1 MWLRCRLVA
10 IPSGV
15 RSRWPMASV
24 RSAVS
29 GGGPCS
35 GLVRAASS
43 TAWAL
48 PTRDEPVRAGRGQV
62 VLGQVSGVGQYDP
75 DHVPGGIGGRGG
87 GSGGGP
93 GGSVVGDHRGG
104 LYRGGGHRGIGDHG
118 GRIVVRTHRD
128 DQPVG
133 AGHGLAVVAL
143 QPPSTPQRH
152 HRGVAVAASG
162 FAVRATAAASCASQR
177 SARRLLGPR
186 QRVGAEDER
195 H

>member
-62 VLGQVSGVGQYDP
+62 VLGQVSGVGHHNP
-75 DHVPGGIGGRGG
+75 DHVPGGIGGR
-87 GSGGGP
+87 
-93 GGSVVGDHRGG
+93 RGG
-104 LYRGGGHRGIGDHG
+104 VGVVLV
-118 GRIVVRTHRD
+118 GRW
-128 DQPVG
+128 
-133 AGHGLAVVAL
+133 LAI
-143 QPPSTPQRH
+143 
-152 HRGVAVAASG
+152 
-162 FAVRATAAASCASQR
+162 TAAACTA
-177 SARRLLGPR
+177 AA
-186 QRVGAEDER
+186 VIAV
-195 H
+195 